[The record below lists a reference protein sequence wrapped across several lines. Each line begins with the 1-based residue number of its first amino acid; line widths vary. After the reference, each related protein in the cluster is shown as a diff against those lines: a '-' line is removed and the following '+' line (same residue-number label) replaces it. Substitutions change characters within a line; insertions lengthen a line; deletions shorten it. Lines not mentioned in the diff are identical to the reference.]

1 MNGMSISIRI
11 RLSVMMFLQ
20 YMMLAVWSV
29 PLAAYLTN
37 MGVEGI
43 YKAAI
48 LSSIG
53 LGCLASPIICM
64 IADRHF
70 ASQKVL
76 TILNFGCA
84 VLFFLAARQTNPM
97 ML

>member
-1 MNGMSISIRI
+1 MDKVSTSIRI

-37 MGVEGI
+37 MGLEGI
-43 YKAAI
+43 YKATI
-48 LSSIG
+48 LSSMA
-53 LGCLASPIICM
+53 LGCMVAPIICM

-70 ASQKVL
+70 APVL
-76 TILNFGCA
+76 HCH
-84 VLFFLAARQTNPM
+84 
-97 ML
+97 